1 MFLAALVLCF
11 LASSLGDTDKVIHYI
26 ENATDIVVV
35 SDVNDTSSIFVVNAT
50 KDGRSYEENVVDS
63 RRFPCEEEMPC
74 GWKSFFN
81 LYWRQSPC
89 DCPNNTECKFYET
102 DESIISYVYRC
113 QQVNLTSTTKPSEEL
128 SPTESSEN

>member
-1 MFLAALVLCF
+1 MFLNALVLCF
-11 LASSLGDTDKVIHYI
+11 LASSLGDTDQVIHYV

-35 SDVNDTSSIFVVNAT
+35 SDEDNA
-50 KDGRSYEENVVDS
+50 VDNE
-63 RRFPCEEEMPC
+63 RFPCEEEMPC

-113 QQVNLTSTTKPSEEL
+113 QQVNLTTTKSSEEL